1 MVMFILLN
9 NVTTDAESVNH
20 FVNKMKINKR
30 SREIGENSTLGKKSQ
45 KRMELACNE
54 NERR

>member
-1 MVMFILLN
+1 MFILLN

-30 SREIGENSTLGKKSQ
+30 SREIGESSTLGKKSQ

>member
-1 MVMFILLN
+1 MFILLN

-30 SREIGENSTLGKKSQ
+30 SREIGESGTLGKKSQ